1 MEDFPLLLFF
11 KKNDRVQ
18 GPGKWT
24 ALTRSTIT
32 IETNWNRIFFSGNR
46 PAALVSS
53 GQMREA
59 GKSDFFSLFLCSF
72 PSSNSTLNSLV
83 TQTTY
88 KLWTS
93 AKWRQCLESGQG
105 RADAAY
111 PSATVWLG
119 FRAPLL
125 TVPMDLQ
132 TVLQNLP
139 CSYQRELPGFPS
151 FTLSSQDFHHRL
163 FFRWYLCLVFHRSL
177 DAAFDLFLSCK
188 QQCGLS

>member
-1 MEDFPLLLFF
+1 MDSSD
-11 KKNDRVQ
+11 KIHYN
-18 GPGKWT
+18 
-24 ALTRSTIT
+24 
-32 IETNWNRIFFSGNR
+32 NRDNLKQNFFFSRNR

-53 GQMREA
+53 GQMRDA
-59 GKSDFFSLFLCSF
+59 GKNDFFSLFLCSF

-93 AKWRQCLESGQG
+93 AKWRQRLESGQG

-125 TVPMDLQ
+125 TVPLDLQ

-139 CSYQRELPGFPS
+139 CSYQRELPRFPS
-151 FTLSSQDFHHRL
+151 FTLSSSVVFP
-163 FFRWYLCLVFHRSL
+163 LVFMFGVSTFPGRSIWSL
-177 DAAFDLFLSCK
+177 SFL
-188 QQCGLS
+188 